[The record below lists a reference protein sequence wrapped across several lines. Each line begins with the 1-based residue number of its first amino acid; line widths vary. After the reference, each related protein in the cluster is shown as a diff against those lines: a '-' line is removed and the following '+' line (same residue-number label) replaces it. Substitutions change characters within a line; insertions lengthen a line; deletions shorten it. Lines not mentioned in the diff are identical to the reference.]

1 MKNQD
6 IFPSEEIQRNFL
18 EVVENSK
25 KFFTEKFFRTQKNF
39 LEPYVVNM
47 YKNFVAGVNAIAQA
61 TQEDERFW
69 EEGGIRIQ
77 ENSPKSG
84 GREETQT
91 K

>member
-6 IFPSEEIQRNFL
+6 IFPSEFF
-18 EVVENSK
+18 VD
-25 KFFTEKFFRTQKNF
+25 KFFAGKFFVEEFFREIFQSQKNF
-39 LEPYVVNM
+39 LESFPENAV
-47 YKNFVAGVNAIAQA
+47 KNFIAGVNAIAKE
-61 TQEDERFW
+61 TQEDERYW

>member
-1 MKNQD
+1 MN
-6 IFPSEEIQRNFL
+6 IQRNFL
-18 EVVENSK
+18 EVVENSVN
-25 KFFTEKFFRTQKNF
+25 FFTENFFKTQKNF

-47 YKNFVAGVNAIAQA
+47 YKNFLAGVSAIAQK
-61 TQEDERFW
+61 TQEDEQYW